1 MFQSK
6 ALLSILILL
15 AIGLHAVPMVHA
27 GERKR
32 LWPFLVWA
40 MYKNSRP
47 AGPVETNVR
56 QLIGMTSDGQRVEVD
71 DAAVGLGYPVIERMY
86 IRPMLDGDTAAAQRL
101 AARLNRWREDQPFV
115 EIRLES
121 QRYTVTDTGIVRR
134 GNPVVSYPVDP
145 TVRDEAPRP

>member
-1 MFQSK
+1 MLQSK
-6 ALLSILILL
+6 TLLSILILL
-15 AIGLHAVPMVHA
+15 ALGLHAAPMLHA

-56 QLIGMTSDGQRVEVD
+56 HIIGATSDGQRVEID
-71 DAAVGLGYPVIERMY
+71 DEAVGLGYPAIERMY
-86 IRPMLDGDTAAAQRL
+86 IRPMLDGDAAAAQRL
-101 AARLNRWREDQPFV
+101 AARLNRWRGDQPLV

-121 QRYTVTDTGIVRR
+121 ERYTVTGSGIIRR
-134 GNPVVSYPVDP
+134 GNPAVSYRVDP
-145 TVRDEAPRP
+145 TVRDPELRP